1 MIRVISLFGPTG
13 PGCFAAVLSI
23 IAFQATHMCGMPA
36 DEEVAA
42 SVPACMRDVGFWKD
56 RNVIQV
62 FGHVFAEEDE
72 SDVARRYFW
81 RLGPSAVGKVV
92 EVTPDDCCIVEFVD
106 DTDWH
111 REELPDDFKK
121 RSETKIAYD
130 RDNYGAIQGATITTV
145 TREGI
150 QVPAREWG
158 RIVSTEG
165 QRRVVKFPRECLGLP
180 RPRIG
185 DKVSRGPDWR
195 AGHADGGANPVG
207 AIHGN
212 QAGFCGTV
220 VGEHDADYYVLVRWD
235 RTGRVC
241 AYRYDKRRFYDVMLL
256 EEPAVGN
263 KEKK

>member
-1 MIRVISLFGPTG
+1 MHSLFGPIEAG
-13 PGCFAAVLSI
+13 WRPAVLLM
-23 IAFQATHMCGMPA
+23 IAFQATVVCAMPA
-36 DEEVAA
+36 DEDVVAG
-42 SVPACMRDVGFWKD
+42 VPACMRDVSFWKD

-62 FGHVFAEEDE
+62 FGCVFAEEDKG
-72 SDVARRYFW
+72 DVAKRYFW

-92 EVTPDDCCIVEFVD
+92 EVTPDDCCIVEFGD

-111 REELPDDFKK
+111 REELPDDLKK

-158 RIVSTEG
+158 RIISAED
-165 QRRVVKFPRECLGLP
+165 QRRSVKFPRECLGLP
-180 RPRIG
+180 RPRLG
-185 DKVSRGPDWR
+185 DKVTRGPDWR

-207 AIHGN
+207 LIHDN
-212 QAGFCGTV
+212 PAQFFGTV

-235 RTGRVC
+235 RTGREC

-256 EEPAVGN
+256 EDAAVGN
-263 KEKK
+263 EEKKR